1 MRADARL
8 AAYRDRLAQSE
19 STAALVS
26 GLANVRYLTG
36 FEDVFD
42 DHANAVLLVTADVA
56 SVHTDSRYAGATR
69 VAAEGTGWELVVQ
82 RDSLYM
88 ELCDRLEAMGVDR
101 VALESSVPYGRFRY
115 ISERFSG
122 GIEIE
127 EHWVERLRASKE
139 PAELDRIAA
148 ASELGDRAFAHIL
161 ERIEEGRTER
171 ELALELEWFMR
182 TSGSEGVAFPP
193 IVASGPNSARPHAT
207 VTDRELGRGDLVKL
221 DFGARVG
228 GYCSDMT
235 RTVVV
240 GEAGERELELH
251 EAVLEANQ
259 AALAA
264 LRPGMPVRELD
275 AVARDSLA
283 ARGLG
288 DAFLHGLG
296 HGVGLDVHEA
306 PRIGRTSEESLPL
319 GGVVTIEPGA
329 YVEGLGGVR
338 IEDLVS
344 VGPDGPEVLTHAPK
358 HLIEL

>member
-19 STAALVS
+19 SGAALVS

-42 DHANAVLLVTADVA
+42 DHANVVLLVTADVA
-56 SVHTDSRYAGATR
+56 SVHTDSRYAEATR
-69 VAAEGTGWELVVQ
+69 VAARGTGWELVVQ

-88 ELCDRLEAMGVDR
+88 ELCDRLEAMGVGR
-101 VALESSVPYGRFRY
+101 LALESSVPYGRFRY

-127 EHWVERLRASKE
+127 EHWVERLRAAKE

-148 ASELGDRAFAHIL
+148 AAELGDRAFAHIV

-171 ELALELEWFMR
+171 EVALELEWFMR
-182 TSGSEGVAFPP
+182 TNGSEGVAFPP

-235 RTVVV
+235 RTVVI
-240 GEAGERELELH
+240 GPAGERERGLYD
-251 EAVLEANQ
+251 AVLEANE
-259 AALAA
+259 AAFDAV
-264 LRPGMPVRELD
+264 RPGMPVRELD

-283 ARGLG
+283 SRGLG